1 MNDDEYV
8 SDFDESQECEDST
21 AVANRQALEEN
32 LALAN
37 NIWGYSNVGIEAK
50 RAAMSMLSTKTG
62 MYARIPI
69 LCKADNCPYSE
80 SCLLLSHSL
89 APLGEAC
96 PVETSQI
103 ELRLAG
109 YEKDFEADK
118 ASFTDK
124 ILITDLINHDIMLER
139 CKSLITN
146 EGVLVQDVVAGIS
159 ERGEEFTRPEI
170 LKEYEA
176 YDRILKRRNDIYDL
190 MMATRKSRKGIGG
203 EGVGEKWS
211 TTVADVMDG
220 VYKFVEEVKPEN
232 ID

>member
-1 MNDDEYV
+1 MNEEFITDYDDT
-8 SDFDESQECEDST
+8 QEGADLEAIS
-21 AVANRQALEEN
+21 NRMELEN
-32 LALAN
+32 TLNLAN
-37 NIWGYSNVGIEAK
+37 NIWGYSSTGIEAK

-69 LCKADNCPYSE
+69 LCKADGCPYSS
-80 SCLLLSHSL
+80 SCLLLQHNL
-89 APLGEAC
+89 APQGEAC
-96 PVETSQI
+96 PIETSQI

-109 YEKDFEADK
+109 YEKDFDIEG

-139 CKSLITN
+139 CKSLITT
-146 EGVLVQDVVAGIS
+146 EGTLIQDVVAGIN

-176 YDRILKRRNDIYDL
+176 YDRILKKRNEIYDL
-190 MMATRKSRKGIGG
+190 MLATRKSKKGTDK
-203 EGVGEKWS
+203 EGSGDEWS
-211 TTVADVMDG
+211 KTVADVMEG
-220 VYKFVEEVKPEN
+220 NYEFVEDQKPDN